1 MFVGRLR
8 WQCGRCKAFF
18 VAKANGNSCEQAG
31 DESDTLRSIGKM
43 RIDNFFVD
51 YMYTIYKFIQDFI
64 LFFSKLRENEKT
76 C

>member
-1 MFVGRLR
+1 
-8 WQCGRCKAFF
+8 
-18 VAKANGNSCEQAG
+18 
-31 DESDTLRSIGKM
+31 M